1 MKYVVERIEN
11 DILVL
16 ENIDNGE
23 IIEVYKKNIPLE
35 VYEGNIISYSK
46 EDGYLQDIE
55 TEDNRRKNL
64 RERLER
70 LKRLKKWVEEWK

>member
-70 LKRLKKWVEEWK
+70 LKRLKK

>member
-35 VYEGNIISYSK
+35 VCEGNIISYSK
-46 EDGYLQDIE
+46 EMGYLQDIE
-55 TEDNRRKNL
+55 AEDNRRKNL

-70 LKRLKKWVEEWK
+70 LKRLNK